1 MQKFGKTLITDSG
14 RRMLVQ
20 VDGAQGQITY
30 TNATLFTQDIKDM
43 SEEEQIALTAL
54 TGQQLITPVSV
65 SQVTDTTVTVSA
77 SFNNSKVTE
86 DLKFNSIG
94 WYAKT
99 SVDKQEQLMAV
110 TPSLTEQTLVAG
122 AEGAS
127 TSSLDINMIFGRSH
141 DTTVVLNP
149 NQEGVVNAG
158 QMQEAIDDNA
168 AQLKAEFAK
177 AYATKDEVYPKQD
190 VFSKKEIKAL
200 APLNAPDGNNFYD
213 TTINLDKYST
223 VGTTKFL
230 NCKLQSSGQ
239 MAGFKQDTG
248 KLYGWIFNI
257 PKWNGATEFQQ
268 IVYICNYGDGTL
280 IYLRSHVDNSGK
292 TKEDFEKLTTDKD
305 LSNIHTI
312 ANPIEVENK
321 TNPDSLNE
329 PGIYFTKNGFD
340 FAKND
345 VPDGYRSDGKSYL
358 AVLEGDN
365 PDNGINYY
373 QQFLFQATKFNF
385 ECWYRAG
392 YKYGSGAY
400 YTVSFVN
407 LKDIFGKLK
416 QICLNGGAAIS
427 PDDNGVANL
436 NVVTK
441 VDGIAPDNDG
451 NVQTDHYTKAEI
463 DQRVTDI
470 NSHIDT
476 VEKREITHVCDDYDT
491 GVEYSKN
498 HKDVFVAVTGN

>member
-30 TNATLFTQDIKDM
+30 TNAALFTQDIKDM

-65 SQVTDTTVTVSA
+65 TQVTDTTVTVSA

-141 DTTVVLNP
+141 DTTVVLSP
-149 NQEGVVNAG
+149 NQEGVVNSG
-158 QMQEAIDDNA
+158 QMQEAIDDNV
-168 AQLKAEFAK
+168 AQLKAELAK
-177 AYATKDEVYPKQD
+177 SYATKDEVYPKQD
-190 VFSKKEIKAL
+190 VFSKEEIKAL
-200 APLNAPDGNNFYD
+200 APLNAPDGNNVYD
-213 TTINLDKYST
+213 TTINLDTYST
-223 VGTTKFL
+223 VGMTKFL

-239 MAGFKQDTG
+239 MTGFKQETE
-248 KLYGWIFNI
+248 KLYGWIFNV
-257 PKWNGATEFQQ
+257 PKWNGATEYQQ

-292 TKEDFEKLTTDKD
+292 TKEDFEKMTTDKD
-305 LSNIHTI
+305 LT
-312 ANPIEVENK
+312 A
-321 TNPDSLNE
+321 
-329 PGIYFTKNGFD
+329 
-340 FAKND
+340 FAD
-345 VPDGYRSDGKSYL
+345 
-358 AVLEGDN
+358 
-365 PDNGINYY
+365 
-373 QQFLFQATKFNF
+373 
-385 ECWYRAG
+385 
-392 YKYGSGAY
+392 
-400 YTVSFVN
+400 
-407 LKDIFGKLK
+407 DIKK
-416 QICLNGGAAIS
+416 QIENAGQ
-427 PDDNGVANL
+427 VK
-436 NVVTK
+436 T
-441 VDGIAPDNDG
+441 VDGIAPDKDG
-451 NVQTDHYTKAEI
+451 NVETGRYTNAEI

-470 NSHIDT
+470 NGHIDT

-491 GVEYSKN
+491 GIEYSKN

>member
-30 TNATLFTQDIKDM
+30 TNAALFTQDIKDM

-65 SQVTDTTVTVSA
+65 TQVTDTTVTVSA

-158 QMQEAIDDNA
+158 QMQEAIDDNVA
-168 AQLKAEFAK
+168 KLKAEFAK

-200 APLNAPDGNNFYD
+200 APLNAPDGNNVYD
-213 TTINLDKYST
+213 TTINLDTYST

-239 MAGFKQDTG
+239 MDGFKQETE

-257 PKWNGATEFQQ
+257 PKWNGATEYQQ

-280 IYLRSHVDNSGK
+280 IYLRSHVDNTSK
-292 TKEDFEKLTTDKD
+292 TIEDFEKLTTDKD
-305 LSNIHTI
+305 LT
-312 ANPIEVENK
+312 A
-321 TNPDSLNE
+321 
-329 PGIYFTKNGFD
+329 
-340 FAKND
+340 FAK
-345 VPDGYRSDGKSYL
+345 
-358 AVLEGDN
+358 
-365 PDNGINYY
+365 
-373 QQFLFQATKFNF
+373 
-385 ECWYRAG
+385 
-392 YKYGSGAY
+392 
-400 YTVSFVN
+400 
-407 LKDIFGKLK
+407 DIKK
-416 QICLNGGAAIS
+416 QIENAGQ
-427 PDDNGVANL
+427 VK
-436 NVVTK
+436 T
-441 VDGIAPDNDG
+441 VDGIAPDKDG
-451 NVQTDHYTKAEI
+451 NVPTDHYTKAEI
-463 DQRVTDI
+463 DKRVADI
-470 NSHIDT
+470 NSNIAALDQITMKTWIGTLEQYQSLPKHDSDT
-476 VEKREITHVCDDYDT
+476 IYYVISSY
-491 GVEYSKN
+491 
-498 HKDVFVAVTGN
+498 AVVVK

>member
-30 TNATLFTQDIKDM
+30 TNAALFTQDIKDM

-99 SVDKQEQLMAV
+99 SVDKKEQLMAV

-158 QMQEAIDDNA
+158 QMKQAIDDNA

-200 APLNAPDGNNFYD
+200 APLNAPDGNNVYD
-213 TTINLDKYST
+213 TTINLDTYST

-239 MAGFKQDTG
+239 MAGFKQEAE

-257 PKWNGATEFQQ
+257 PKWNGATEYQQ

-280 IYLRSHVDNSGK
+280 IYLRSHVDNAGK
-292 TKEDFEKLTTDKD
+292 TIEDFEKLATDKD
-305 LSNIHTI
+305 LT
-312 ANPIEVENK
+312 A
-321 TNPDSLNE
+321 
-329 PGIYFTKNGFD
+329 
-340 FAKND
+340 FAKDIKDQIKN
-345 VPDGYRSDGKSYL
+345 
-358 AVLEGDN
+358 
-365 PDNGINYY
+365 
-373 QQFLFQATKFNF
+373 
-385 ECWYRAG
+385 AG
-392 YKYGSGAY
+392 QVK
-400 YTVSFVN
+400 T
-407 LKDIFGKLK
+407 
-416 QICLNGGAAIS
+416 
-427 PDDNGVANL
+427 
-436 NVVTK
+436 
-441 VDGIAPDNDG
+441 VDGIAPDKNG
-451 NVQTDHYTKAEI
+451 NVETGRYTNAEI

-470 NSHIDT
+470 NSNIAALDQITMKTWIGTLEQYQSMSKHDSDT
-476 VEKREITHVCDDYDT
+476 IYYVISSY
-491 GVEYSKN
+491 
-498 HKDVFVAVTGN
+498 AVVVK

>member
-30 TNATLFTQDIKDM
+30 TNAALFTQDIKDM
-43 SEEEQIALTAL
+43 SEEDQIALTAL

-65 SQVTDTTVTVSA
+65 TQVTDTTVTVSA

-158 QMQEAIDDNA
+158 QMQEAIDKAINDNII
-168 AQLKAEFAK
+168 QLKAEMAK
-177 AYATKDEVYPKQD
+177 SYATKDEVYPKQD

-200 APLNAPDGNNFYD
+200 APLNAPDGNNVYD
-213 TTINLDKYST
+213 TTINLDTYST

-239 MAGFKQDTG
+239 MAGFKQEAE

-280 IYLRSHVDNSGK
+280 IYLRSHVDNTGK
-292 TKEDFEKLTTDKD
+292 TVEDFEKLTTDKD
-305 LSNIHTI
+305 LT
-312 ANPIEVENK
+312 A
-321 TNPDSLNE
+321 
-329 PGIYFTKNGFD
+329 
-340 FAKND
+340 FAKD
-345 VPDGYRSDGKSYL
+345 IKDQIEK
-358 AVLEGDN
+358 
-365 PDNGINYY
+365 
-373 QQFLFQATKFNF
+373 
-385 ECWYRAG
+385 AG
-392 YKYGSGAY
+392 QVK
-400 YTVSFVN
+400 T
-407 LKDIFGKLK
+407 
-416 QICLNGGAAIS
+416 
-427 PDDNGVANL
+427 
-436 NVVTK
+436 
-441 VDGIAPDNDG
+441 VDGIAPDKDG
-451 NVQTDHYTKAEI
+451 NVNVDSYSKAES
-463 DQRVTDI
+463 D
-470 NSHIDT
+470 
-476 VEKREITHVCDDYDT
+476 KRYNDLISRIEIQENKEIVHQCDDLDS
-491 GVEYSKN
+491 GIAYSKA
-498 HKDVFVAVTGN
+498 HPDVFVATP